1 MPWGFV
7 AAGAATVGAA
17 ALGADA
23 AKDAAR
29 TQRAGAGE
37 ASAVQ
42 REMFNTV
49 NRQQQPFISS
59 GYGANAELSRLLG
72 ITPQNA
78 QGGAPGA
85 GTSRIGDL
93 IENRGGIPAVN
104 QELYSS
110 DPGYRAAWDATL
122 AQERASPL
130 WRNQGAST
138 YYARATDADWARMNE
153 EITRHLSNYDSSN
166 AGAPGGGGEVWRP
179 TASGGVERGIGGGP
193 STGGMPPGTGGTG
206 LPSGYLTQTFGP
218 QQFLAGMDPG
228 YQWRL
233 QQGAQGVMNTA
244 AAGSGSLSG
253 PALKALMEY
262 NQGAASGEYGAAFD
276 RFQTQQGNI
285 FQRLSSI
292 AQVGQNAAAGVGAQG
307 VATAG
312 NIGSNIVGAANAGA
326 AGQIGAANA
335 VGGALSDL
343 GGLAYLYATRP
354 KPPPV
359 AGGP

>member
-1 MPWGFV
+1 MS
-7 AAGAATVGAA
+7 
-17 ALGADA
+17 ADA

-29 TQRAGAGE
+29 TQRAGADA
-37 ASAVQ
+37 ASQVQ

-49 NRQQQPFISS
+49 NRQQQPFIQS

-78 QGGAPGA
+78 QGGAPGT
-85 GTSRIGDL
+85 GTSRIGNL
-93 IENRGGIPAVN
+93 VENRGGIPAVN
-104 QELYSS
+104 QELYAS
-110 DPGYRAAWDATL
+110 DPGYREAWDKTL
-122 AQERASPL
+122 ATEQATRPG
-130 WRNQGAST
+130 WNGQTT
-138 YYARATDADWARMNE
+138 YNMRATDADWARLNE
-153 EITRHLSNYDSSN
+153 SMTRNLSDYDSRNTGSAPRMSN
-166 AGAPGGGGEVWRP
+166 DQYRIGPGGSIDSAIGP
-179 TASGGVERGIGGGP
+179 ISGGGTP
-193 STGGMPPGTGGTG
+193 STGMPPGTGGTG
-206 LPSGYLTQTFGP
+206 LPTGYLSQTFGP

-228 YQWRL
+228 YQWRM

-262 NQGAASGEYGAAFD
+262 NQGAASQEYGSAFD

-285 FQRLSSI
+285 FQRLSSV
-292 AQVGQNAAAGVGAQG
+292 AGMGQNAAAGVGQQG

-335 VGGALSDL
+335 YGGALSDL
-343 GGLAYLYATRP
+343 GALGYMYATRP
-354 KPPPV
+354 Q
-359 AGGP
+359 G